1 MGQITITLSDD
12 LENSIRSYVSNK
24 GYTSISD
31 FIREA
36 ASNALYE
43 SPSFWERSILI
54 KLMELQKASGLNI
67 NEEAL
72 GALVGGYSI
81 FYPKADIGPSDEMSE
96 EDMRFVMDI
105 LDMYRW
111 LQFSYRELDD
121 KDKDDQLAERVKF
134 RGFDGNASDGYLAFT
149 RFLQEN
155 NRWLDLELATDNDG
169 LNSHMPVNDM
179 YARMLSEYKKYKWR
193 GLEVDL
199 SGPKP
204 LTLEQLKEII
214 DARIHP
220 DNRKNGTTKSSKDR

>member
-1 MGQITITLSDD
+1 MGQITITLSDE

-54 KLMELQKASGLNI
+54 KLMELQKASGLDI

-81 FYPKADIGPSDEMSE
+81 FYPKAEIGPSDEMSE

-121 KDKDDQLAERVKF
+121 KDKNDELAEDVKF
-134 RGFDGNASDGYLAFT
+134 RGFDGNAGDGYLAFT

-155 NRWLDLELATDNDG
+155 DRWLDLELATGNDG
-169 LNSHMPVNDM
+169 LNSYMPVNDI
-179 YARMLSEYKKYKWR
+179 YARMLNEYKKYKWR
-193 GLEVDL
+193 GLEADL

-204 LTLEQLKEII
+204 LTSEQLKEIV

-220 DNRKNGTTKSSKDR
+220 ENRKNNPIKTSRDW